1 MNLLVR
7 SDEEARP
14 GLEGEAEMRTRIV
27 RIAVVAAL
35 GSLLYRQHRWE
46 EALRHLT
53 EALRLRPDL
62 ADARFHMA
70 AIYWQQGRYA
80 EAAEQRAALARL
92 RPDLASRLPTP

>member
-1 MNLLVR
+1 MAEFQQLL
-7 SDEEARP
+7 ARDP
-14 GLEGEAEMRTRIV
+14 SNAQ
-27 RIAVVAAL
+27 AHAAL